1 MFLDAAKKRKGSLDW
16 GDYGQAA
23 LSTLLDV
30 VSVLPWVGEAGKIAK
45 IGSKIQKV
53 AAPLGKIFTLMGLS
67 AAASVVTK
75 PVKEWTTDDLVKLS
89 SGLQAMTNISSGLRV
104 GRGESRLAARLSA
117 DATPEVPIYKS
128 AKDYTVV
135 TQKTEKVG
143 KKGKKT
149 QTVDVEQKQQITLDN
164 DDVNA
169 IVNGEKS
176 AGETLRGI
184 LKDKYKVKETDI
196 AADDKAL
203 LDEFGFDTKSHRRFG
218 IFGKRTVEA
227 NEATPEKP
235 EKYSKYGYLLD
246 PFRLRNP
253 EIRRREYIDRRLASD
268 PELTAQ
274 LGVKRTLVS
283 EQVNPREE
291 IRTYSAESPL
301 GKSERRA
308 YISSLTRLGKMQP
321 GTWSFRRPIDE
332 GIGETTEINRSG
344 EMRARDLVHEYE
356 NTGVE
361 PSRFHEQAVQMGQEY
376 PKVHA
381 DAVKNDLIYSVR
393 AATKPADKPKA
404 SPSARFGAEA
414 VSNKELVSYIL
425 GNNEEAGL
433 GSREA
438 IAFLNSLT
446 DNKRRSLLNTLR
458 NSGDKRG
465 MEIANHFTEEGAQ
478 KTAGDKLKRGTEHV
492 SKVLDKIRE
501 RSESSGGRKE
511 RKLKEMAANLEELR
525 NSKDPMKTL
534 SKLSNSERS
543 KALANENPTEYRE
556 ALNQSLRDAIY
567 SKLTGLRLDRYL
579 NKVKTQMNNDGL
591 MFKRGGILRFQEGG
605 GGIKGLGNWYNKI
618 PLITELVDVA
628 GTNMYNDRAINH
640 KIKSDQYAQSHWIAP
655 HLVHPILDL
664 SAEERQKQMLQEQR
678 AENNP
683 SFTSDATAL
692 MAYKNQRN
700 AQIDNSLNTVFASE
714 SQKAD
719 TYNQRDNEIQNQQ
732 LQLDAQYANHTSDS
746 IAASMAAQELHRAE
760 GDLLRGQNFRNF
772 MTYIK
777 YLNNKDVEKLNSAS
791 ELGLNQWYDD
801 QKEQLFNRIVPEIV
815 TEYNSLTPEQKL
827 NYTDLSE
834 YIQTKY
840 PSKWLEIK
848 PQYDQLYKRQIN
860 DIYKQRT
867 NTTFLPYRPQEYGDL
882 IYKKGGRV
890 RGTTRYKNE
899 PEEQIWIDSNKAT
912 QAAIAK
918 LEDNVIKL
926 LLRALK

>member
-1 MFLDAAKKRKGSLDW
+1 MCAHITTRW
-16 GDYGQAA
+16 WICQ
-23 LSTLLDV
+23 
-30 VSVLPWVGEAGKIAK
+30 
-45 IGSKIQKV
+45 
-53 AAPLGKIFTLMGLS
+53 FT
-67 AAASVVTK
+67 
-75 PVKEWTTDDLVKLS
+75 
-89 SGLQAMTNISSGLRV
+89 
-104 GRGESRLAARLSA
+104 
-117 DATPEVPIYKS
+117 
-128 AKDYTVV
+128 
-135 TQKTEKVG
+135 
-143 KKGKKT
+143 
-149 QTVDVEQKQQITLDN
+149 
-164 DDVNA
+164 
-169 IVNGEKS
+169 
-176 AGETLRGI
+176 
-184 LKDKYKVKETDI
+184 
-196 AADDKAL
+196 
-203 LDEFGFDTKSHRRFG
+203 
-218 IFGKRTVEA
+218 
-227 NEATPEKP
+227 
-235 EKYSKYGYLLD
+235 
-246 PFRLRNP
+246 
-253 EIRRREYIDRRLASD
+253 ID
-268 PELTAQ
+268 
-274 LGVKRTLVS
+274 
-283 EQVNPREE
+283 
-291 IRTYSAESPL
+291 
-301 GKSERRA
+301 
-308 YISSLTRLGKMQP
+308 
-321 GTWSFRRPIDE
+321 
-332 GIGETTEINRSG
+332 
-344 EMRARDLVHEYE
+344 
-356 NTGVE
+356 
-361 PSRFHEQAVQMGQEY
+361 
-376 PKVHA
+376 
-381 DAVKNDLIYSVR
+381 
-393 AATKPADKPKA
+393 
-404 SPSARFGAEA
+404 
-414 VSNKELVSYIL
+414 
-425 GNNEEAGL
+425 
-433 GSREA
+433 
-438 IAFLNSLT
+438 
-446 DNKRRSLLNTLR
+446 
-458 NSGDKRG
+458 
-465 MEIANHFTEEGAQ
+465 
-478 KTAGDKLKRGTEHV
+478 
-492 SKVLDKIRE
+492 
-501 RSESSGGRKE
+501 
-511 RKLKEMAANLEELR
+511 
-525 NSKDPMKTL
+525 
-534 SKLSNSERS
+534 
-543 KALANENPTEYRE
+543 
-556 ALNQSLRDAIY
+556 
-567 SKLTGLRLDRYL
+567 
-579 NKVKTQMNNDGL
+579 
-591 MFKRGGILRFQEGG
+591 
-605 GGIKGLGNWYNKI
+605 NKI

-700 AQIDNSLNTVFASE
+700 AQIDNYLNTVFASE